1 MSESLKVMKL
11 RWIESVQ
18 KTYDAFDKAGLYSA
32 MDVKHLDVKHKFD
45 EVVLVHNEM
54 IKQICDVVDE
64 LEAGQIQSFQT
75 LQYITNITNRM
86 KEE

>member
-1 MSESLKVMKL
+1 MKL

-18 KTYDAFDKAGLYSA
+18 NTYDAFDKAGLYSA

-64 LEAGQIQSFQT
+64 LEAGQIQSLQT
-75 LQYITNITNRM
+75 LQYITNITSRM

>member
-64 LEAGQIQSFQT
+64 LEAGQIQSLQT

>member
-1 MSESLKVMKL
+1 MKL

-64 LEAGQIQSFQT
+64 LEAGQIQSLQT

>member
-32 MDVKHLDVKHKFD
+32 MDIKHLDVKHKFD

-64 LEAGQIQSFQT
+64 LEAGQIQSLQT
-75 LQYITNITNRM
+75 LQYITNVTSRM